1 MSDIDVDAL
10 YEQVMSA
17 EPQGWDEPGQS
28 TEAEADPG
36 EGANAPEGTKE
47 AEALPEGAS
56 EEFLEQL
63 KAAHIPLKRGDKEHF
78 FDGEKVINL
87 AQQGFDYNTKNRE
100 LKQQRQAFDEE
111 RQQWESERGATNEK
125 FEEYAK
131 YDEFLKQNPQVFQ
144 EIQNR
149 YNQHQN
155 GQDPNAMF
163 QMPGQM
169 SPMVQQLQEQ
179 VQSLQDRVAKE
190 DQARAE
196 QLEAQKETKL
206 DETISSY
213 KEKYSSFDWDKTDE
227 YGYNLEQQVLNHA
240 IDKGIK
246 DFKAAANDY
255 MFDEHLKIANLSA
268 QEKASKKIQAQKKMG
283 LGEVRSEPMR
293 KMPEKSTS
301 RPGNYNDAM
310 AEIASE
316 YGIKDLI

>member
-17 EPQGWDEPGQS
+17 EPKGWEGEGQS
-28 TEAEADPG
+28 TEAETEPG
-36 EGANAPEGTKE
+36 EGANAQEETQE
-47 AEALPEGAS
+47 TETLPEGAS
-56 EEFLEQL
+56 DEFMEQL
-63 KAAHIPLKRGDKEHF
+63 RAANIPLKRGDKEHF

-111 RQQWESERGATNEK
+111 KTQWESDKGESNEK

-131 YDEFLKQNPQVFQ
+131 YDEFLKANPQVFQ

-149 YNQHQN
+149 YNQQQT

-179 VQSLQDRVAKE
+179 VQSLQDRVAKD
-190 DQARAE
+190 DQTKAE
-196 QLEAQKETKL
+196 QMEAQKETKL

-213 KEKYSSFDWDKTDE
+213 KDKYSSFDWDKSDE
-227 YGYNLEQQVLNHA
+227 HGYNLEQQVLNHA

-255 MFDEHLKIANLSA
+255 MFEEHLKVAQLNA
-268 QEKASKKIQAQKKMG
+268 QEKAGKKIQAQKKMG
-283 LGEVRSEPMR
+283 LGEIRSEPMR

-301 RPGNYNDAM
+301 RPGNYNDAV
-310 AEIASE
+310 AEIAAE
-316 YGIKDLI
+316 YGIKDL